1 MISIV
6 TFTAHFFC
14 QRTFAQTKNRRAGLI
29 GLLTILL
36 MLVCQIG
43 FGAEKKWVKL
53 TDCRYMEQTYN
64 DGDSFRVKSGTNEFN
79 LRLYYV
85 DSPETNMRYPER
97 TREQSEH
104 FGITLDE
111 TLKAGRKARDFV
123 RETLN
128 APFVIWTRWA
138 TAGGQSKEPRYY
150 CLVEVGGKGLAEILV
165 SKGLART
172 KGVVALL
179 PTGEKSRAY
188 QAKLQA
194 LETEAKQKKVGAWET
209 TKSEKSDKVEK

>member
-1 MISIV
+1 MP
-6 TFTAHFFC
+6 FT
-14 QRTFAQTKNRRAGLI
+14 TPPGT
-29 GLLTILL
+29 LLRILPL
-36 MLVCQIG
+36 LLLFSCSTG
-43 FGAEKKWVKL
+43 FSAERKWVKL
-53 TDCRYMEQTYN
+53 TDCRYVEQTYN

-85 DSPETNMRYPER
+85 DAPETTLRYPER

-111 TLKAGRKARDFV
+111 TMKAGRKARELV
-123 RETLN
+123 KETLN

-138 TAGGQSKEPRYY
+138 TAGGQSKEPRFY

-165 SKGLART
+165 GKGLART

-179 PTGEKSRAY
+179 PTGEKSKVY
-188 QAKLQA
+188 QAKLLT
-194 LETEAKQKKVGAWET
+194 LETEAKQKNLGAWEGI
-209 TKSEKSDKVEK
+209 KSDKSNKAEK

>member
-1 MISIV
+1 MNFAVSFQDSCIRK
-6 TFTAHFFC
+6 THFMHVKAAP
-14 QRTFAQTKNRRAGLI
+14 TV
-29 GLLTILL
+29 LLRILPL
-36 MLVCQIG
+36 CLLFICWTG
-43 FGAEKKWVKL
+43 FSAEKKWEKL
-53 TDCRYMEQTYN
+53 TDCQYVEQAYN
-64 DGDSFRVKSGTNEFN
+64 DGDSFRVKRGTNEFN

-85 DSPETNMRYPER
+85 DAPETNLRYPER

-104 FGITLDE
+104 FGVTLDE
-111 TLKAGRKARDFV
+111 TMKAGRKARDFV

-128 APFVIWTRWA
+128 EPFIVWTRWA
-138 TAGGQSKEPRYY
+138 GGGGQSKEPRYY

-179 PTGEKSRAY
+179 PTGEKSKVY

-194 LETEAKQKKVGAWET
+194 LETEAKQKRLGAWENS
-209 TKSEKSDKVEK
+209 KSASSEKVEK

>member
-1 MISIV
+1 MRLTIP
-6 TFTAHFFC
+6 FTAQSFC
-14 QRTFAQTKNRRAGLI
+14 RSDFAPTENHLRVLKRTLP
-29 GLLTILL
+29 ILL

-43 FGAEKKWVKL
+43 FGAEKKWLKL
-53 TDCRYMEQTYN
+53 TDCRYVEQNYN
-64 DGDSFRVKSGTNEFN
+64 DGDSFRVRSPTNEFN

-85 DSPETNMRYPER
+85 DAPETNMRYPER

-111 TLKAGRKARDFV
+111 TMKAGRKAKEFV
-123 RETLN
+123 KETLKE
-128 APFVIWTRWA
+128 PFVIWTRWA

-150 CLVEVGGKGLAEILV
+150 CLVEIGGKGLAEILV

-179 PTGEKSRAY
+179 PNGEKSKTY

-194 LETEAKQKKVGAWET
+194 LETEAKHKNLGAWET
-209 TKSEKSDKVEK
+209 TKSENPDKGEK